1 MSAIKDQD
9 TWSRWARALAKQ
21 DAVMAALVRQH
32 GPPAPSWL
40 SGSSFVSLARSITFQ
55 QLAGAAAR
63 TIWGRVELTVGRPF
77 TPERVLAIPERAL
90 AAAGLSTAK
99 RRAIVDLAEKAA
111 SGELKLLALGRM
123 SDEEVIERL
132 VTVRGIGRWTAEM
145 FLLFK
150 LRRPDVWPVT
160 DLGVRKGY
168 MRAYGLAELPEPA
181 TLHEHGARFQPYRS
195 VAAWYLWRA
204 AEDQGLATTTTAT
217 TTTAR
222 AKQKPKRSRVP

>member
-1 MSAIKDQD
+1 MSGIKDAP

-21 DAVMAALVRQH
+21 DPVMASLVKRH
-32 GPPAPSWL
+32 GPPLPSWL

-63 TIWGRVELTVGRPF
+63 TIWGRVEQTVGRPF
-77 TPERVLAIPERAL
+77 TPARVLAVPEAAL

-99 RRAIVDLAEKAA
+99 RRAILDLAEKAS
-111 SGELKLLALGRM
+111 SGELKLLALSRM
-123 SDEEVIERL
+123 DDEEVIERL
-132 VTVRGIGRWTAEM
+132 VCVRGIGRWTAEM

-150 LRRPDVWPVT
+150 LRRPDIWPVT

-168 MRAYGLAELPEPA
+168 MRAYGLAALPEPKA
-181 TLHEHGARFQPYRS
+181 LHDEGSRFQPYRS

-204 AEDQGLATTTTAT
+204 AEDQGLAASSPA
-217 TTTAR
+217 AR
-222 AKQKPKRSRVP
+222 PSASKKKRSRVS